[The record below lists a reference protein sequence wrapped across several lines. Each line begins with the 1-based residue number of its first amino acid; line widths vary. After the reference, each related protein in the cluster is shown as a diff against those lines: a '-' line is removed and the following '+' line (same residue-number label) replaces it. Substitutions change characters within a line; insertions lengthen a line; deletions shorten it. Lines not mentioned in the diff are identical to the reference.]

1 MNQELYALLSLLV
14 HLFLPRHSA
23 RIQFLLAQI
32 RILRARLESER
43 IVPTPEEKAELLRWG
58 ALFEHDIQDVLE
70 IVKPATYRRWLSQ
83 TRRGKPFKRSGRPR
97 ITEEIR
103 QLVLRMAKE
112 NALWGYR
119 RIAGELKKL
128 DYTLGL
134 SSVKRILRDF
144 GIFPAPK
151 KARKQPPLP
160 WTTFVHAHL
169 DSMIACD
176 FFSKP
181 VWTLRGRVEAYVMMF
196 ICLGT
201 RKVCCSSATQH
212 PDGAWVMQQA
222 RNASIWIEEQ
232 GVEPRLLVRDGDRKF
247 PDAFKDF
254 WAAQEVRVIRIPPR
268 SPMANAFAENWIGGL
283 KRECLNF
290 FTCFSRRQ
298 LDHIVRCWTTHYNT
312 ARPNRGFGMDN
323 RVLDADFRPQ
333 GRGEIHCKEQLGGL
347 IKSYYREAA

>member
-1 MNQELYALLSLLV
+1 V

-128 DYTLGL
+128 DYTLGP

-151 KARKQPPLP
+151 KARKQPPLGKLNDHGFALGFP
-160 WTTFVHAHL
+160 
-169 DSMIACD
+169 SQ
-176 FFSKP
+176 
-181 VWTLRGRVEAYVMMF
+181 LRV
-196 ICLGT
+196 
-201 RKVCCSSATQH
+201 
-212 PDGAWVMQQA
+212 GA
-222 RNASIWIEEQ
+222 EQ
-232 GVEPRLLVRDGDRKF
+232 PHR
-247 PDAFKDF
+247 
-254 WAAQEVRVIRIPPR
+254 RVI
-268 SPMANAFAENWIGGL
+268 S
-283 KRECLNF
+283 
-290 FTCFSRRQ
+290 
-298 LDHIVRCWTTHYNT
+298 
-312 ARPNRGFGMDN
+312 GFGRLEGQLLTGPGEDN
-323 RVLDADFRPQ
+323 GKGPVCPLLSL
-333 GRGEIHCKEQLGGL
+333 HL
-347 IKSYYREAA
+347 